1 MCCVDFTFYRMIH
14 GHSCAV
20 EHESMKKEN
29 LWLKSVKDNIE
40 LSSKNLWKMI
50 SADAKADKTNMK

>member
-1 MCCVDFTFYRMIH
+1 MIH

-40 LSSKNLWKMI
+40 LSSKNLWKML
-50 SADAKADKTNMK
+50 SADAKADKTNKK